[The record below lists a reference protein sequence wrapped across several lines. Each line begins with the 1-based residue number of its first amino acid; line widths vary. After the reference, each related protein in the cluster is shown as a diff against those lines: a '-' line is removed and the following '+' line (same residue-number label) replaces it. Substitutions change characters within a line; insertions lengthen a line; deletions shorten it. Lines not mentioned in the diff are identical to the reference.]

1 MNALIRLS
9 VIAAALVQASAAWA
23 DINVGVVLS
32 LTGPAASLGI
42 PAKNTFDLWPK
53 EIAGQKLRI
62 TILDDASDPGAATTA
77 ARKLTAENNVDVIIG
92 PSITPTSL
100 AVMQVANERGTP
112 VLTLAGGGAIVE
124 PMTGPRRWMFK
135 MPPNEVIPLQMIFE
149 DMRRSGKTKLAIVA
163 VSNAYGQTF
172 LDVAQGL
179 VGKYD
184 ISIVATERF
193 NPTDPSFTSQA
204 LKIQAARPDAVFI
217 VAIGTSGATP
227 HIELKRR
234 GFAGTIYQTQA
245 IANNDFLRVGGKDV
259 EGSLFPVSPLLVAE
273 QLPDS
278 NPIKRVALEYIKP
291 YESKYGAGSRSLFG
305 GMAWDAQ
312 LFLRAALKDA
322 LAKASPGTP
331 EFRTALRDRLEQTRE
346 LVVTQGVYTLSPMDH
361 NGADRRSQ
369 VMVKIESGKW
379 RYVDTK

>member
-1 MNALIRLS
+1 MNVIIRLS
-9 VIAAALVQASAAWA
+9 LAAAMSLQISAASA

-42 PAKNTFDLWPK
+42 PAKNTIDLWPK
-53 EIAGQKLRI
+53 EIAGQKLNV

-77 ARKLTAENNVDVIIG
+77 ARKLTAENKVDVIVG

-100 AVMQVANERGTP
+100 AVMQVANETGTP

-135 MPPNEVIPLQMIFE
+135 MPPNETIPLQMIFE
-149 DMRRSGKTKLAIVA
+149 DMKRTGKTKLAIVA

-172 LDVAQGL
+172 LDVAQSL
-179 VGKYD
+179 VGKYG

-217 VAIGTSGATP
+217 AAVGTPGATP

-278 NPIKRVALEYIKP
+278 NPIKRVALTYVQP
-291 YESKYGAGSRSLFG
+291 YESKHGAGSRSLFG

-312 LFLRAALKDA
+312 LFIEAALNDA
-322 LAKASPGTP
+322 LAKGAPGTP

-346 LVVTQGVYTLSPMDH
+346 LVVTQGVYSLSPTDH
-361 NGADRRSQ
+361 NGADERSQ
-369 VMVKIESGKW
+369 VMVKIENGRW
-379 RYVDTK
+379 RYVDQK

>member
-1 MNALIRLS
+1 VKKIIGLS
-9 VIAAALVQASAAWA
+9 IATAALMHVSAASA
-23 DINVGVVLS
+23 DINIGVILS

-42 PAKNTFDLWPK
+42 PAKNSVDLWPK
-53 EIAGQKLRI
+53 EIAGQKVNVI
-62 TILDDASDPGAATTA
+62 ILDDASDPGAATTA
-77 ARKLTAENNVDVIIG
+77 ARKLTSENKVDVIVG

-100 AVMQVANERGTP
+100 AVTQVANETSTP

-135 MPPNEVIPLQMIFE
+135 MPPSETIPLEMIFE
-149 DMRRSGKTKLAIVA
+149 DMKRAGKTRLAIVA

-172 LDVAQGL
+172 LDVAQKM
-179 VGKYD
+179 VEKYG

-217 VAIGTSGATP
+217 AAVGTPGATP
-227 HIELKRR
+227 HIEIKRR

-245 IANNDFLRVGGKDV
+245 IANNHFLRVGGKDV
-259 EGSLFPVSPLLVAE
+259 EGALFPVSPLLVAE

-278 NPIKRVALEYIKP
+278 NPIKKVATTYVNL
-291 YESKYGAGSRSLFG
+291 YEAKHGAGSRSLFG

-312 LFLRAALKDA
+312 LFLEAALKAA
-322 LAKASPGTP
+322 LAKGAPGTA
-331 EFRTALRDRLEQTRE
+331 EFRTALRDSLEQLRE
-346 LVVTQGVYTLSPMDH
+346 LVVTQGVYTLSPTDH
-361 NGADRRSQ
+361 NGADKRSQ
-369 VMVKIESGKW
+369 VMVKIENGKW
-379 RYVDTK
+379 RYVETK